1 MIRTAV
7 KNLNI
12 TDMWLAITAL
22 ELSYETSIF
31 TKIIVLLEK
40 MINLSSIL

>member
-12 TDMWLAITAL
+12 TDMWLAIRAL
-22 ELSYETSIF
+22 ALSYETSILK
-31 TKIIVLLEK
+31 KIIVLLEK